1 MLGGV
6 CWIPSAFRVNDR
18 IMIIRVKEVIM
29 ITMDGRSIMIVI
41 NNKISSVGVSPPFIL
56 INEFSSIPIFSCPS
70 AFP

>member
-1 MLGGV
+1 
-6 CWIPSAFRVNDR
+6 
-18 IMIIRVKEVIM
+18 M